1 MGEPLHILKP
11 EYGGRIMAIVLLL
24 ILGSPITWAVHP
36 FLSIFFVLVIS
47 ILGYT
52 WFKKSATTEFHE
64 EYMIY
69 KSNFGKLVE
78 WVEYDNL
85 SWMKYER
92 RGNSSSFIIYFK
104 QPIPRPIFHIKSVSS
119 DSESL
124 PEIKRLVAF
133 LKTKNVIL
141 RVKPIK
147 LKKLFEVSQS

>member
-1 MGEPLHILKP
+1 MGKPLHTLKP
-11 EYGGRIMAIVLLL
+11 EYGRRIMTIVFLL

-47 ILGYT
+47 ILGYNS
-52 WFKKSATTEFHE
+52 FKKSATTEFYE
-64 EYMIY
+64 EYIIY
-69 KSNFGKLVE
+69 KSNFGKLTE
-78 WVEYDNL
+78 RVEYDNL
-85 SWMKYER
+85 SWMKYEKR
-92 RGNSSSFIIYFK
+92 VNTSSFTIYFK

-147 LKKLFEVSQS
+147 LKKLFEDNPS